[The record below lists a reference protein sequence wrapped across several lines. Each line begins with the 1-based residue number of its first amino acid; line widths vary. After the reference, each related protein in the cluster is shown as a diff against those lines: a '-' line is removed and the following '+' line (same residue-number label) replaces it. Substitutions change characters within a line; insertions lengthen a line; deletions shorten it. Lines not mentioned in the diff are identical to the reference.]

1 MPKQRRVGVAP
12 LVIGVVLL
20 VQSLSQLVQNGQSIW
35 AAVSLI
41 GSVAAIFVGAKI
53 LLTEDVDSN
62 GRKESTTALAS
73 IALLSFIVGSVM
85 FIV

>member
-1 MPKQRRVGVAP
+1 MSEQRRVGIAP

-20 VQSLSQLVQNGQSIW
+20 GQSLSQLVQTGFSIW
-35 AAVSLI
+35 AVVSLI

-73 IALLSFIVGSVM
+73 IALLSFIVGSVI